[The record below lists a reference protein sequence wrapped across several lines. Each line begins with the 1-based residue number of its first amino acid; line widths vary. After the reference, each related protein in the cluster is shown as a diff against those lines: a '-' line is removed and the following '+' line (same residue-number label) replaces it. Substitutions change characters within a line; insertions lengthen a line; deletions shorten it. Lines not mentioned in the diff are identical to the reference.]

1 MEKYYFWLTD
11 DKFIY
16 ATFIAMN
23 EQDLEYATAQ
33 GFAEVSPSLF
43 AEAKPTSRYVDGK
56 LIPAPEYEPPEQPEA
71 PPPVEPEPEPQP
83 ELPVQQEPFEL
94 RYFVELDSEKY
105 IIGCYIAFTPAELDT
120 LLEKDY
126 PEISKSSYESI
137 GPDAKLV
144 DGKVIKGE
152 HREPLVS
159 AEGNAAIRD
168 ARVAKAS
175 EMIGLL
181 VDATDPEIVDEVD
194 PQDVA
199 LLKKWRQYRV
209 ALAKIDVNAP
219 VWPAQPA

>member
-16 ATFIAMN
+16 ATFVAMN
-23 EQDLEYATAQ
+23 DADLEYAESQ
-33 GFAEVSPSLF
+33 GFSEVSPGVF
-43 AEAKPTSRYVDGK
+43 AQAKPTSRYIDGK
-56 LIPAPEYEPPEQPEA
+56 LIPAPEYEPPEQPVL
-71 PPPVEPEPEPQP
+71 PP
-83 ELPVQQEPFEL
+83 PVQQEPFEL
-94 RYFVELDSEKY
+94 RYFVDLDSEKY

-175 EMIGLL
+175 EMIGVL